1 MSERGAPEFTDFGRS
16 MNPGALFCPL
26 PASLLSEATGSRGL
40 ATKSRQA
47 CCKSR
52 WHRRHIDT
60 GGCSRLDSRDGS
72 LGESSSCSRP
82 GLRNSRYSRS
92 LRPDRHKSFG
102 SRNASGPVGRP
113 LQLGSL
119 PGNRSLQ
126 LGGANLR
133 RIDSSRSSGHH
144 DCNDRSEPCKSTDRD
159 RNRGDGRSAEI
170 LAVDVAV
177 LDSLPE
183 NGTAPYGFVAVT
195 GLSAAAGHAA
205 ADPGVDGTA
214 SGAAAAVQ
222 QAAADAVGRDAL
234 LAVAAGRAA
243 PAAWRSGLAAV
254 AAAERVVA
262 AVWRFGLAAAVVA
275 AGRAAPAAW
284 RSGLAAVAA
293 AERVVAAVWR
303 FGLAA
308 AVVAA
313 GPALAA
319 AYSAL
324 AAAVAAERAVA
335 AVWRFGLAAAVVAAG
350 RALAAAYS
358 ALAAAVAAERAVAAV
373 WRSGPAALAGRA
385 VAAACS
391 GLTAVAAARAVA
403 AVWRSGPAA
412 LAAGRAVA
420 AA

>member
-60 GGCSRLDSRDGS
+60 GCCSRLDSRDGS

-92 LRPDRHKSFG
+92 LRLDRHKSFG

-126 LGGANLR
+126 PGEVNPG
-133 RIDSSRSSGHH
+133 RIDSSRSSGRH
-144 DCNDRSEPCKSTDRD
+144 DCNDRSEPCRSTDRY
-159 RNRGDGRSAEI
+159 RNRGDGRSGET
-170 LAVDVAV
+170 LAVDAGA

-195 GLSAAAGHAA
+195 VLSAAAGHAA
-205 ADPGVDGTA
+205 ADPDVDGTA
-214 SGAAAAVQ
+214 SGAAAADQ
-222 QAAADAVGRDAL
+222 QAAADAVVKDAL
-234 LAVAAGRAA
+234 PAAVAGRAAACSGPAAVAVAAG
-243 PAAWRSGLAAV
+243 
-254 AAAERVVA
+254 RVVA
-262 AVWRFGLAAAVVA
+262 AVWRSGPAAAGHAVAVAWRFGPAAVA
-275 AGRAAPAAW
+275 AGRAVAAAW
-284 RSGLAAVAA
+284 RSG
-293 AERVVAAVWR
+293 
-303 FGLAA
+303 
-308 AVVAA
+308 
-313 GPALAA
+313 P
-319 AYSAL
+319 
-324 AAAVAAERAVA
+324 AAVAAERAVA
-335 AVWRFGLAAAVVAAG
+335 AA
-350 RALAAAYS
+350 
-358 ALAAAVAAERAVAAV
+358 
-373 WRSGPAALAGRA
+373 WRSGPAAVAAGRA

-391 GLTAVAAARAVA
+391 VLAAVAAGHA
-403 AVWRSGPAA
+403 AVVRAYLVVRPAASRTCPAFRPAAA
-412 LAAGRAVA
+412 LASAFRLAAPAVHRQMQRFREA
-420 AA
+420 KTELLY

>member
-275 AGRAAPAAW
+275 AGRA
-284 RSGLAAVAA
+284 
-293 AERVVAAVWR
+293 
-303 FGLAA
+303 
-308 AVVAA
+308 
-313 GPALAA
+313 LAA

-324 AAAVAAERAVA
+324 AAAVAA
-335 AVWRFGLAAAVVAAG
+335 G
-350 RALAAAYS
+350 RAAPAAWRS
-358 ALAAAVAAERAVAAV
+358 GLAAVAAERAVAAV

-391 GLTAVAAARAVA
+391 GLTAVAA
-403 AVWRSGPAA
+403 GH
-412 LAAGRAVA
+412 AVA